1 MIPLMIDV
9 LHMIDRQTPRD
20 GLLQLGLL
28 VGGRDVVA
36 SVGPAPPGLN
46 VPVRAYHAPLGSA
59 VLCGR
64 RMAALAA
71 RAKAVHAWGL
81 SAGRAAVMATDG
93 RPIVCTLATAPA
105 AASAGRFG
113 RSMPREHVRLTLP
126 TEAARRRFVSRG
138 GCDGQVVVLPPPA
151 APISDRAARRRRT
164 RKALGLTDGH
174 YLIAAPGEMG
184 YDAGQKYASWAHA
197 ILRRFVPHARLIL
210 PGRGPNRE
218 NVRTFVGTLG
228 FSAEQY
234 MTGDRFALPDV
245 LAAADAAIF
254 LPRRDGGV
262 AALAAAM
269 AAELPIVVAATDD
282 VVECVGR
289 RAALRVP
296 VDGPRA
302 AAAAMV
308 RLMEDSALAA
318 ALAAEAG
325 RTARERFS
333 VAHCRRVL
341 EPCYAGSVLL

>member
-1 MIPLMIDV
+1 MISLMIDV
-9 LHMIDRQTPRD
+9 LHMIDRQTSRD

-71 RAKAVHAWGL
+71 RAKAVHAWGP
-81 SAGRAAVMATDG
+81 SAGRAAVMTTDG
-93 RPIVCTLATAPA
+93 RPIVCTLAAAPA
-105 AASAGRFG
+105 RRFG
-113 RSMPREHVRLTLP
+113 RSMRREHVWLTLP
-126 TEAARRRFVSRG
+126 TEAARRRFVSRN
-138 GCDGQVVVLPPPA
+138 GCDRQVVVLPPPA

-184 YDAGQKYASWAHA
+184 YDTGQKYASWAHA

-228 FSAEQY
+228 FTAEQY
-234 MTGDRFALPDV
+234 LTGDRFALPDV

-254 LPRRDGGV
+254 LPRRDSGV

-269 AAELPIVVAATDD
+269 AAELPIVAAATDD

-296 VDGPRA
+296 VNGPRA
-302 AAAAMV
+302 VAAAMV

-318 ALAAEAG
+318 ALSAEAG

-341 EPCYAGSVLL
+341 ESCYAGSVLL